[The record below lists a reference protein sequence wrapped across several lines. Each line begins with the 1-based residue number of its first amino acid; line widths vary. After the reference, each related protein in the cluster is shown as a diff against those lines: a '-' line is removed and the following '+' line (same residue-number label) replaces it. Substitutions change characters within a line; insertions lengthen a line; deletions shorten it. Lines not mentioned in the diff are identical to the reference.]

1 MKMLT
6 AKETAASLK
15 ISLSMVYRLISTG
28 ELPSYAIGGCLR
40 INESDLLQFLDARKQ
55 EPNMLP
61 ESQKRHS

>member
-40 INESDLLQFLDARKQ
+40 INESDLLQFLDSRKQ
-55 EPNMLP
+55 EPNKLP
-61 ESQKRHS
+61 ESQKRHF